1 MQKYT
6 KEELEY
12 LNNRYADSSSLKETI
27 YRIKHNI
34 EDRPVCKGCGG
45 KVKFVG
51 GTRGFNKY
59 CSRKCC
65 AIHDN
70 NFSKEY
76 VKEKI
81 RQTCLERY
89 GVVNGGGSDTAIKKI
104 KATKLKHYG
113 DEKFVNPTKAK
124 QTKLEKYGDENYN
137 NIKQNK
143 QTCLERYGVE
153 FVTQLSEF
161 QSTVDSIMFAKYGV
175 RRPLQIKN
183 IKDRI
188 DYNEIVE
195 KSIKTKRNNNT
206 FNKSKSE
213 DKTYDL
219 LCERFDTVL
228 RQYKNELYP
237 HSVDFYIPEN
247 DLYIEANYFWM
258 HGGHEYEPNN
268 ILDKEKLNIWKQKF
282 NEGKLAYKQAIY
294 TWTVLDKQKFNDA
307 RNNKL
312 NYVVFYKIDDFKE
325 WIKNY

>member
-27 YRIKHNI
+27 YRINHNI
-34 EDRPVCKGCGG
+34 EERPVCKGCGG

-70 NFSKEY
+70 NFSKDH

-161 QSTVDSIMFAKYGV
+161 QEKSCSIMLDKYGV
-175 RRPLQIKN
+175 KKPLQNCI

-188 DYNEIVE
+188 DYNSIVE
-195 KSIKTKRNNNT
+195 KSIKTKRKHNT
-206 FNKSKSE
+206 FNKSKLE
-213 DKTYDL
+213 DETYYL
-219 LCERFDTVL
+219 LCERFNVVL
-228 RQYKNELYP
+228 RQYKSTEYP
-237 HSVDFYIPEN
+237 HAADFYIPEN

-258 HGGHEYEPNN
+258 HGGHGYNEENV
-268 ILDKEKLNIWKQKF
+268 LDKEKLNVWQQKF
-282 NEGKLAYKQAIY
+282 NEGKLSYKQAIY
-294 TWTVLDKQKFNDA
+294 TWTVLDKQKFDDA
-307 RNNKL
+307 RKNNL
-312 NYVVFYKIDDFKE
+312 NYLVFYKIDDFKE